1 MTESTSTRTRSR
13 AAVKAMASHRL
24 ARPVS
29 TSERVADAL
38 RDEISDGVLP
48 PGVQLVEE
56 SLAEAL
62 GVSRNTVRESFALLA
77 GEGIVDRIPSRGVFV
92 AILGVDD
99 VHDLYRARMMVE
111 GSAMR
116 WGNPADAA
124 VLGEMHRCLS
134 RGRECRDAGDWD
146 GVARANHSFHR
157 AVASLTGS
165 DRTTRW
171 FAGTASNGDADYETA
186 AQLTAAA
193 RRDPRLVGVATFVT
207 NVQDDCFSPTARPD
221 VDAVAASAT
230 EVIELWR

>member
-13 AAVKAMASHRL
+13 AAVKAMGSHRL
-24 ARPVS
+24 TRPVS

-171 FAGTASNGDADYETA
+171 FASLL
-186 AQLTAAA
+186 AQL
-193 RRDPRLVGVATFVT
+193 RLVFHRIEDRSFHAIYIDDNARVLAYLEADDREAATKCLLDYLERAR
-207 NVQDDCFSPTARPD
+207 DDVLDRLTA
-221 VDAVAASAT
+221 
-230 EVIELWR
+230 